1 MFFFDHNLSFFEP
14 RTVGQ
19 SPPATSSYIKKSR
32 ETSTYNR
39 PNQRLG
45 EQKKAKSEK
54 GKKKKDNQTRTP
66 SK

>member
-1 MFFFDHNLSFFEP
+1 MATHPFRLLPYSFALWLYFEP

-45 EQKKAKSEK
+45 EQKKAKREK
-54 GKKKKDNQTRTP
+54 GQPN
-66 SK
+66 

>member
-1 MFFFDHNLSFFEP
+1 
-14 RTVGQ
+14 VGQ

>member
-1 MFFFDHNLSFFEP
+1 MPPLVKYIAKQKNRIFFEP

-19 SPPATSSYIKKSR
+19 SPPATSNYIKKSR

-54 GKKKKDNQTRTP
+54 GQLN
-66 SK
+66 